1 MRTLPILNAA
11 LGGCLVLAAC
21 GDVNG
26 LLPAIYPNRTDTVS
40 VYALT
45 GTPVSTPSA
54 YYILGRQVVRTDQSP
69 AFDFA
74 FDIDSL
80 GRGVLLPTGALK
92 LGLQSGA
99 QLSAVQFDSLKLA
112 PSSGYNVDSAVVL
125 TENSVAVVHSRLVQC
140 SYDYQPSHNYFA
152 KLHVLAID
160 TSSAPGGRRIDL
172 EVLTNINCGYRG
184 LEPGLPKQ

>member
-11 LGGCLVLAAC
+11 LGGCVVLAAC

-112 PSSGYNVDSAVVL
+112 PSSGYK
-125 TENSVAVVHSRLVQC
+125 
-140 SYDYQPSHNYFA
+140 SHNYFA

>member
-1 MRTLPILNAA
+1 MRPLPILSASLA
-11 LGGCLVLAAC
+11 GCLVLAAC
-21 GDVNG
+21 GDISG
-26 LLPAIYPNRTDTVS
+26 LLPAAIANRTDTVS

-45 GTPVSTPSA
+45 GTPVSSPSA
-54 YYILGRQVVRTDQSP
+54 YSIQARSVIRTDVNS

-80 GRGVLLPTGALK
+80 GRVMLLPTGALK

-99 QLSAVQFDSLKLA
+99 QLSALEFDSLTLA
-112 PSSGYNVDSAVVL
+112 PSSGYKIDSAVVI
-125 TENSVAVVHSRLVQC
+125 TENTVAVMHSRLVQC

-160 TSSAPGGRRIDL
+160 TLARSIRL
-172 EVLTNINCGYRG
+172 EILTNINCGYRG
-184 LEPGLPKQ
+184 LEPGLPKH

>member
-1 MRTLPILNAA
+1 MRPLPILSAFLA
-11 LGGCLVLAAC
+11 GCLVLAAC
-21 GDVNG
+21 SDISG
-26 LLPAIYPNRTDTVS
+26 LLPAAIANRTDTVS

-45 GTPVSTPSA
+45 GTPVSSPSA
-54 YYILGRQVVRTDQSP
+54 YWIVARQVVRTDQNS

-80 GRGVLLPTGALK
+80 GRVMLLPTGALK

-99 QLSAVQFDSLKLA
+99 QLRAEEFDSLTLA
-112 PSSGYNVDSAVVL
+112 PSSGYKVDSAVVL
-125 TENSVAVVHSRLVQC
+125 TENSVAVMHSRLVQC

-160 TSSAPGGRRIDL
+160 TLARSIQL
-172 EVLTNINCGYRG
+172 EILTNVNCGYRG
-184 LEPGLPKQ
+184 LEPGLPKH